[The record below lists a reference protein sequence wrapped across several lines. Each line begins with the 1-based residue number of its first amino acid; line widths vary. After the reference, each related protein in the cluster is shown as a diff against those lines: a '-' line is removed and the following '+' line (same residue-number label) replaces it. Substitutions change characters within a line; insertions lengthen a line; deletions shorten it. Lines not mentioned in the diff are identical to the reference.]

1 MTKAITFP
9 AKLLKNRLDA
19 TGALLCW
26 DTHRAH
32 EAMAADGI
40 KQVLRSTERALVRL
54 LAFGSTWAMFALV
67 YWYVAARQISWR
79 TAGVAATVMAVSYEL
94 MKWGFGWY
102 VTSVADYGSAYGN
115 LATIIV
121 LFFWIYY
128 VAVGFVLSGEE
139 AQVYSVRRARKVQG
153 GNALA
158 DSA

>member
-1 MTKAITFP
+1 M
-9 AKLLKNRLDA
+9 
-19 TGALLCW
+19 
-26 DTHRAH
+26 
-32 EAMAADGI
+32 
-40 KQVLRSTERALVRL
+40 
-54 LAFGSTWAMFALV
+54 FGLV

-79 TAGVAATVMAVSYEL
+79 TAGVAATVMAASYEL

-128 VAVGFVLSGEE
+128 VSVGFVLSGEV
-139 AQVYSVRRARKVQG
+139 AQVYTVRRARKVPS